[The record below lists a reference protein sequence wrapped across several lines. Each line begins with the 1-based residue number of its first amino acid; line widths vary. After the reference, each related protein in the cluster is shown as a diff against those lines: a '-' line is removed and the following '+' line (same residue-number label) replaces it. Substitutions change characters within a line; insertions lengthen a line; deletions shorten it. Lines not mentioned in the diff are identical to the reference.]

1 VCACDAADRRHLAI
15 LFAAVAS
22 LYFATFSGITA
33 SNDGSHYAL
42 VRAIVS
48 KRSFEISPYLSFA
61 EDQDYA
67 SGPNGRYSDRPPGTA
82 LWTVPFYAAAR
93 VLPGPLV
100 DLPSKHDRGNPRLL
114 GIGAAVALAGAAAVG
129 VFWLLLRQSFGVGLF
144 AADVAAL
151 ALAFGTATW
160 KYSSVLYSHALSALL
175 VLLSLYLAFR
185 IADSAAAVRSRLPLL
200 LGFVLGAAVI
210 VEYTNALLA
219 PIVGIYVLALRR
231 RPLDALWLAL
241 GAAPPLAFLA
251 WYDWLNFGCMSCV
264 STFQVDLQR
273 WPNAAGMGASF
284 ATPLRDGLTGMLFWG
299 NDNQG
304 IFLLSPIALLS
315 LLGVV
320 PLLRRAPVR
329 GGLVLGVFVVYLV
342 LFSKST
348 NFNPLTNDGRY
359 LTPFLALWLV
369 PLGVFLDRALCHH
382 SPDGRRLV
390 VSLAVFGLLFL
401 SARNAFMHVAF
412 SWNYDLKYGDLL
424 NMSTPLPNV
433 ILLLRKVFPN
443 AANVWWLWLLTL
455 PPAIALRA
463 LAPRLAR

>member
-1 VCACDAADRRHLAI
+1 V
-15 LFAAVAS
+15 VAS

-48 KRSFEISPYLSFA
+48 NRSFEISPYLSFA

-67 SGPNGRYSDRPPGTA
+67 SGPTGRYSDRPPGTA
-82 LWTVPFYAAAR
+82 LWTVPFFAAAR
-93 VLPGPLV
+93 FLPGPLV

-129 VFWLLLRQSFGVGLF
+129 VFWLLVRQCFGVSLF

-185 IADSAAAVRSRLPLL
+185 ITSPLPLGDGQGEGVPGRRGGIRALPLL
-200 LGFVLGAAVI
+200 LGLVLGGAVV

-219 PIVGIYVLALRR
+219 PIVGLYVLAVRR
-231 RPLDALWLAL
+231 RPLDALWLVL
-241 GAAPPLAFLA
+241 GAVPPLAFLA

-284 ATPLRDGLTGMLFWG
+284 ATPLRDGLVGMLLWG

-304 IFLLSPIALLS
+304 IFLLSPIAWLS

-329 GGLVLGVFVVYLV
+329 GGLVLGIFLLYLL

-369 PLGVFLDRALCHH
+369 PLGVFLDRALCDK
-382 SPDGRRLV
+382 SSDGRRLV

-401 SARNAFMHVAF
+401 SARNAFMHIAF

-433 ILLLRKVFPN
+433 TLLLRKVFPN

-455 PPAIALRA
+455 PPAIAFRA
-463 LAPRLAR
+463 LAPRLTR